1 MSSGEEF
8 EMNGTSDENQG
19 DSAVTSGHTVQ
30 DGVEQEVLSGK
41 SSLSSLD
48 ESPSSADQEVASPG
62 ARETAEADSEADP
75 APEKPVNPNLR
86 WYVVNA
92 YSGFEAK
99 AKKSLEERIRTHD
112 LEKYFGDVYVPEETV
127 IELVKGE
134 KKTSTRKFFP
144 GYMLVQMEM
153 NQDTWHLVKETP
165 KISGFI
171 GDATDPSPLSEE
183 EVARVLSQV
192 EEGAAAPKSR
202 ITFTEGE
209 AIKVIDG
216 PFAEFSGTV
225 EEVRP
230 DKGKVRVLVSIFG
243 RATPLDLDFVQ
254 VEKIS

>member
-1 MSSGEEF
+1 MSAVEETGEETTG
-8 EMNGTSDENQG
+8 EVVE
-19 DSAVTSGHTVQ
+19 
-30 DGVEQEVLSGK
+30 GVETAGEAAALQETVSPE
-41 SSLSSLD
+41 SASLESVSL
-48 ESPSSADQEVASPG
+48 ESVSLEN
-62 ARETAEADSEADP
+62 T
-75 APEKPVNPNLR
+75 APEKPVNPNLL

-92 YSGFEAK
+92 YAGFEAK
-99 AKKSLEERIRTHD
+99 AKKSLEERIRSHGF
-112 LEKYFGDVYVPEETV
+112 EKYFGDVYVPEESV
-127 IELVKGE
+127 VELVKGE

-171 GDATDPSPLSEE
+171 GNATDPSPLSEE

-202 ITFTEGE
+202 ISFTEGE